1 MVDLDKLKA
10 RTCLR
15 GDMQIKD
22 ANSNSWSP
30 TASTRLLKCLIVDAT
45 QNKSTV
51 YQLDFI
57 QAFIQSETKKRMF
70 VLLDK
75 EYESF

>member
-1 MVDLDKLKA
+1 
-10 RTCLR
+10 
-15 GDMQIKD
+15 MQIKD
-22 ANSNSWSP
+22 ANNNSWSQ
-30 TASTRLLKCLIVDAT
+30 TASTILLKCLIADAA
-45 QNKSTV
+45 QNKTTV

-75 EYESF
+75 EYESFVLNSLDILADHCY